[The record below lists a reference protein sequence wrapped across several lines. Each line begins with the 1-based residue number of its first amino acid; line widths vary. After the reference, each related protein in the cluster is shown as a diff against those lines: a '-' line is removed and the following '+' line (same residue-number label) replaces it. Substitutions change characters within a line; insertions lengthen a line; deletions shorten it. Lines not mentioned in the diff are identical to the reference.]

1 MKKIVV
7 LACVV
12 CSFFLAAAFRLITR
26 KSADLKQVI
35 AWKRQSSLNCR
46 VPPPG
51 FAEAVDIPPM
61 TGWGHHKWKITT
73 LSDST
78 QFYFDQGIN
87 MYYAFHT
94 LEARASFAKALR
106 FDTTCAMAYYGKA
119 LALGPTINFG
129 NGYRAEMAA
138 FETIQ
143 AGEKYLSGCSAL
155 EKGLIHAMSKR
166 YSADTTADLKIL
178 QVNYTSAMR
187 SLAEAYPHHADV
199 VVLYADALMLE
210 HPWDLYDAALQPRP
224 WTPEIRN
231 ILGKALAIDSLHPG
245 GLHFMI
251 HTVEGSLHP
260 EDGVKSAE
268 LLADLMPDVAHVV
281 HMPSHIYIRSGNYR
295 KGIDVNDRAVTGY
308 NKYVQLYQ
316 PVTEGAGLYL
326 LHAVHMKI
334 ACAMMAGNFKDAI
347 TSSDTIRTLITAADL
362 KAPGGFGNFVQYVYQ
377 FRLFTLI
384 RFGKWE
390 EILKAP
396 AADSS
401 TAYVYVLDHF
411 ARGMAFSGLGQLT
424 EASRELELLEKGLQ
438 SAALKASY
446 DPFSNA
452 YDAGLVAKGILA
464 GVLAEKK
471 KDYKSAREAFLGA
484 VAAED
489 ALIYDEPRD
498 WAIPARQYLGDLL
511 LRMGMFGEAVK
522 VFQRD
527 LEINPMNGWSLTGL
541 RQAYEA
547 LGDKD
552 AMRRI
557 NGQLVK
563 AWQIRDEEVGRAV
576 F

>member
-1 MKKIVV
+1 MRKIVV

-12 CSFFLAAAFRLITR
+12 CSFCLAAAFRMITG
-26 KSADLKQVI
+26 KSVDVKHVT
-35 AWKRQSSLNCR
+35 AWKRSSSLSCR
-46 VPPPG
+46 VSPVN
-51 FAEAVDIPPM
+51 FAEIPDIPPM
-61 TGWGHHKWKITT
+61 TGWGHHRWKITT
-73 LSDST
+73 ASDST

-129 NGYRAEMAA
+129 NGFRAEMAA
-138 FETIQ
+138 FEAVQ
-143 AGEKYLSGCSAL
+143 AGVKYLPGCSAL
-155 EKGLIHAMSKR
+155 EKGLINAMSKR
-166 YSADTTADLKIL
+166 YSADTTSDLKVL

-187 SLAEAYPHHADV
+187 SLAEAYPKNADV

-210 HPWDLYDAALQPRP
+210 HPWDLYDAALRPRT
-224 WTPEIRN
+224 WTPQIRS
-231 ILGKALAIDSLHPG
+231 ILEKALAIDSLHPG

-268 LLADLMPDVAHVV
+268 RLADLMPDVAHVV

-347 TSSDTIRTLITAADL
+347 ASSDTIRTLITTADL
-362 KAPGGFGNFVQYVYQ
+362 KTPGGFGNFAQYVYQ

-390 EILKAP
+390 EILKEP

-401 TAYVYVLDHF
+401 SPYVYVLDHF
-411 ARGMAFSGLGQLT
+411 ARGMAFSGLGWLT
-424 EASRELELLEKGLQ
+424 EAAGELGLLEKGLQ
-438 SAALKASY
+438 DERLKASY

-452 YDAGLVAKGILA
+452 YEAGLVAKSVLA

-471 KDYKSAREAFLGA
+471 KDYPSARVAFERA

-498 WAIPARQYLGDLL
+498 WALPARQYLGDLL
-511 LRMGMFGEAVK
+511 LRMGKFGEAVK

-541 RQAYEA
+541 QMAYRA
-547 LGDKD
+547 MGDKV
-552 AMRRI
+552 ALRRV
-557 NGQLVK
+557 NGELVK
-563 AWQIRDEEVGRAV
+563 AWQIKDQEVARAV

>member
-1 MKKIVV
+1 MKKAVV
-7 LACVV
+7 VACVV
-12 CSFFLAAAFRLITR
+12 SSFFLAAAFRFITR
-26 KSADLKQVI
+26 RSADVRQVI
-35 AWKRQSSLNCR
+35 AWKRPSSLSCR
-46 VPPPG
+46 VAPEG
-51 FAEAVDIPPM
+51 LAEAVDIPPM
-61 TGWGHHKWKITT
+61 TGWGPHRWKITT
-73 LSDST
+73 NSDST
-78 QFYFDQGIN
+78 QFYFNQGVN

-106 FDTTCAMAYYGKA
+106 FDSTCAMAYYGKA

-129 NGYRAEMAA
+129 NGFRAEAAA
-138 FETIQ
+138 FEAIQ
-143 AGEKYLSGCSAL
+143 AGAKYVLKCSEL
-155 EKGLIHAMSKR
+155 EKGLIRAMSQR
-166 YSADTTADLKIL
+166 YSADTAADLKLL
-178 QVNYTSAMR
+178 QENYASAMR
-187 SLAEAYPHHADV
+187 SLADAYPKNADV

-210 HPWDLYDAALQPRP
+210 HPWDLYDAALQSRP
-224 WTPEIRN
+224 WTPEIRR

-260 EDGVKSAE
+260 EDGVRSAE
-268 LLADLMPDVAHVV
+268 LLANLMPDVAHVV
-281 HMPSHIYIRSGNYR
+281 HMPSHIYIRSGHYR

-326 LHAVHMKI
+326 LHAVHMQI
-334 ACAMMAGNFKDAI
+334 ACAMMAGNFKEAI
-347 TSSDTIRTLITAADL
+347 ASSDTIRTLITAADL

-390 EILKAP
+390 EILKEP

-411 ARGMAFSGLGQLT
+411 ARGMAFCGLGRLA
-424 EASRELELLEKGLQ
+424 EAGRELGLLEKGLQ

-471 KDYKSAREAFLGA
+471 KENTSAREALQGA

-511 LRMGMFGEAVK
+511 LRMGRIKEAEI
-522 VFQRD
+522 VFRRD
-527 LEINPMNGWSLTGL
+527 LEINPMNGWSLTGMQL
-541 RQAYEA
+541 VYKAM
-547 LGDKD
+547 GDKVGL
-552 AMRRI
+552 RRV
-557 NGQLVK
+557 NGELGK
-563 AWQIRDEEVGRAV
+563 AWEIRDQEVGRAV